1 MKIVDPANLVPYEVV
16 PLTSEEADEAVR
28 LRDNGRRSVGQLSMT
43 AKQQEKFLHYQ
54 AIDRADEAWLRAN
67 LPVGAVFDVLGVTHM
82 VVAIGRERAA
92 FGHGW
97 QAKVARPDGKGGL
110 EHEDIK
116 VGGLRARVEPAFAY
130 GGTVGRP
137 AAS

>member
-1 MKIVDPANLVPYEVV
+1 MKIVDPASLVPYEVL
-16 PLTSEEADEAVR
+16 PFTSEEAELIVA
-28 LRDNGRRSVGQLSMT
+28 GRNAGRALVSIAPMT
-43 AKQQEKFLHYQ
+43 QEQQKKFLHYR

-92 FGHGW
+92 FGYGW